1 MSQAI
6 QSIKVAQR
14 IAHLSSHYFAAL
26 DEQIARLN
34 ASGRQVIR
42 LDVGSPDLPPPQ
54 EVIEYL
60 HTSASRPDTHGYQ
73 AHTGTRE
80 IRQAWAGMYRRLQ
93 GVELDPETEILPLIG
108 SKEGIFHLHQALV
121 NPGDL
126 VLAPD
131 PGYITYTR
139 GAQIAGG
146 EIFTLPLLEEN
157 DYLPRLE
164 QIPAEI
170 ARRAKI
176 LWLNYPNNPT
186 AGVASLE
193 YFQEAVA
200 FSREYDL
207 LLAHDAA
214 YTQVTFDGY
223 RAPSLLEIPGA
234 KDVAIEFNTLSKS
247 HNMAGWRVAAAV
259 GRADAL
265 RCLYQL
271 KTNVDSSHFLPI
283 LDAATLAMN
292 GDQGWIAGRNRTYQ
306 ARRDC
311 VAAALNRLGFHYRL
325 PQASLYV
332 WFTAPSGQ
340 TSTGFCARVLEQC
353 GVSLTPGSI
362 FGAQGEGNIR
372 LSLTSPIDEIAEAMQ
387 RLEKEFRV

>member
-1 MSQAI
+1 MSQANPPL
-6 QSIKVAQR
+6 KVAQR

-26 DEQIARLN
+26 DEQIARLS
-34 ASGRQVIR
+34 AGGKQVIR
-42 LDVGSPDLPPPQ
+42 LDVGSPDLPPPPA
-54 EVIEYL
+54 VIDCL
-60 HTSASRPDTHGYQ
+60 HASASRPNTHGYQ

-80 IRQAWAGMYRRLQ
+80 LRQAWAGMYRRLH
-93 GVELDPETEILPLIG
+93 GVELNPETEILPLIG

-121 NPGDL
+121 NPGDIVL
-126 VLAPD
+126 VPD

-139 GAQIAGG
+139 GAQIAGA
-146 EIFTLPLLEEN
+146 EVFTLPLLEEN
-157 DYLPRLE
+157 DFLPRLDR
-164 QIPAEI
+164 IPDEI

-193 YFQEAVA
+193 FFQSAVEFA
-200 FSREYDL
+200 RQFEI

-214 YTQVTFDGY
+214 YTQVTFNGY

-283 LDAATLAMN
+283 LEAATVAMN
-292 GDQGWIAGRNRTYQ
+292 GDQGWIAGRNQVYQ

-311 VAAALNRLGFHYRL
+311 VAAALDRLGFHYRL

-332 WFTAPSGQ
+332 WFAVPAGQ

-362 FGAQGEGNIR
+362 FGAQGEGYVR